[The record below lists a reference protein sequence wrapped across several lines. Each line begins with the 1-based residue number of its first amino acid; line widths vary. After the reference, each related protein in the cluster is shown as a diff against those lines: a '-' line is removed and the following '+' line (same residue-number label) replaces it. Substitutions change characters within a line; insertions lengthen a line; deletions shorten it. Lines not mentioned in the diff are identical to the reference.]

1 MSEIFERE
9 EEYGN
14 SLGRVNCT
22 GYNGTQWVGLRVDSS
37 TRAVDIIDYEHH
49 EVHAGSHYF
58 LASGYTLANGVTSN
72 LLIVTPDST
81 KWTHMHLLF
90 TAGLAATFE
99 LYEASARTAGTQVV
113 AINSNRN
120 SVNTAGTM
128 FYSTYSSGT
137 TDGTLIASFKVGSAS
152 VGGKI
157 GGAGRS
163 EEEII
168 LRQNTQY
175 ILRTTS
181 GANANNI
188 STFLTF
194 YEHTDKPLGD

>member
-9 EEYGN
+9 PEWGN
-14 SLGRVNCT
+14 SLGRVNNT
-22 GYNGTQWVGLRVDSS
+22 VYNGTEWVEVRGDSS
-37 TRAVDIIDYEHH
+37 TRALNVIDYEHH
-49 EVHAGSHYF
+49 EVHAGSHF
-58 LASGYTLANGVTSN
+58 FIASGQTLASGVTSN
-72 LLIVTPDST
+72 LLIVTPDTT

-90 TAGLAATFE
+90 QAGLSATFE

-137 TDGTLIASFKVGSAS
+137 TDGGLISRYLVGSAS
-152 VGGKI
+152 VGAKI

-194 YEHTDKPLGD
+194 YEHTDKAAST